1 MTERREKGGCLVGVE
16 EWWCLVGDD
25 EWERVAVVLVVRV
38 KRRVMRDHQLL
49 DDVEDEPE
57 GEAVPSAAS

>member
-1 MTERREKGGCLVGVE
+1 MVGVE

-25 EWERVAVVLVVRV
+25 KWERVAVVLVVRV

-49 DDVEDEPE
+49 DDIEDEPE
-57 GEAVPSAAS
+57 GEEVPSAAS

>member
-1 MTERREKGGCLVGVE
+1 LVGVE

-25 EWERVAVVLVVRV
+25 EWGRVAVVLVVRV
-38 KRRVMRDHQLL
+38 NRRVMRDHQLL
-49 DDVEDEPE
+49 DDVEDVPE